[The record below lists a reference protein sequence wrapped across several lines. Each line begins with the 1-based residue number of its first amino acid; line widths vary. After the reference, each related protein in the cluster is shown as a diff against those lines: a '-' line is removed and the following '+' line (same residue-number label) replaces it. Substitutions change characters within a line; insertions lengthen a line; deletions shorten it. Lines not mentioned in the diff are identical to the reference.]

1 MKFLHPRY
9 NHTLWFYRGLF
20 ILVFDDEGDSLL
32 INSREQMFS
41 QKLRS
46 LLKFGTLSTRYKDI
60 YDMYYQCGKL
70 KEDNLLNCF
79 RVLIFDDSGMRENN
93 MNDVMQRIEKVF
105 GDKAYKLKVDRSDM
119 RWLDD
124 DIDEVFDGILSYLMY
139 LQLKEKQ

>member
-1 MKFLHPRY
+1 
-9 NHTLWFYRGLF
+9 
-20 ILVFDDEGDSLL
+20 
-32 INSREQMFS
+32 
-41 QKLRS
+41 
-46 LLKFGTLSTRYKDI
+46 
-60 YDMYYQCGKL
+60 MYYQCGKL